1 MLEIDG
7 EELPEYDAELEL
19 EGKVVG
25 RVTSAARDGDG
36 IVALGYVRVE
46 VPGDAVLRLGS
57 ALGEAARLAVP
68 APVAQGIERCPAEA
82 EAASSNLAGRSTLR
96 APRP

>member
-1 MLEIDG
+1 MNRTLRILQIDG

-25 RVTSAARDGDG
+25 RVTSAAPDGDG

-46 VPGDAVLRLGS
+46 VPGEAVLRLGT
-57 ALGEAARLAVP
+57 
-68 APVAQGIERCPAEA
+68 
-82 EAASSNLAGRSTLR
+82 RSVRQLDLPS
-96 APRP
+96 PRP